1 MTTKPKYD
9 EIEKFRE
16 ALDSCTKSG
25 FCMAGC
31 SLYREEKVENSVAR
45 GKIMLIRSMLDGD
58 LNVTDKMAE
67 QLNRCTLCM
76 TCAQN
81 CPAGTQV
88 PAVITAARADKVR
101 QRGVPFPYNFIYRWL
116 LPRRRLFG
124 YVVRFASWFQG
135 IFLPKTQGTIRH
147 LSLFVSALGK

>member
-1 MTTKPKYD
+1 MSSNLDYK
-9 EIEKFRE
+9 ELEKFKDD
-16 ALDSCTKSG
+16 LDKCTKCG
-25 FCMAGC
+25 FCMSAC
-31 SLYREEKVENSVAR
+31 PVFREEKDESSVAR
-45 GKIMLIRSMLDGD
+45 GKIMLIRSLLSGNLTASKEME
-58 LNVTDKMAE
+58 K

-88 PAVITAARADKVR
+88 PSVVTAARADKVR

-124 YVVRFASWFQG
+124 YVVRFVSLFQG
-135 IFLPKTQGTIRH
+135 IFLPKTQ
-147 LSLFVSALGK
+147 